1 MTMSNSIAAEH
12 LYEIVCDLG
21 EVQNIGQGQYGTRGI
36 IPVTGGHFEGARM
49 RGVILPHTAGEWG
62 LTRPDGVGRL
72 DVRMTLKT
80 DDDALI
86 YLNYNGVFKG
96 EPEVM
101 ARAME
106 GKADASEYYLRTTPN
121 FETGDERYSWLNS
134 VVAVG
139 YGEMLPGFRIRYQVY
154 LIL

>member
-1 MTMSNSIAAEH
+1 
-12 LYEIVCDLG
+12 
-21 EVQNIGQGQYGTRGI
+21 
-36 IPVTGGHFEGARM
+36 M

-86 YLNYNGVFKG
+86 YLSYNGVFKG
-96 EPEVM
+96 EPDVM

-106 GKADASEYYLRTTPN
+106 GKAKASEYYLRTTPN
-121 FETGDERYSWLNS
+121 FETGDERYLWLNS
-134 VVAVG
+134 IVAVG
-139 YGEMLPGFRIRYQVY
+139 YGEMLPGFKIRYQVY
-154 LIL
+154 HIL